1 MEQITNVIT
10 VRKSLAWLQR
20 FHFGPILATAL
31 VYDALAELSR
41 AVASTPNSVTPV
53 WPPDGFA
60 VGIVLLCGKSV
71 LPGIFLGSLGAN
83 IQAFWGDRNLIT
95 LLLSTVAVLGI
106 AAGTTAGTQ
115 LGTDLFK
122 QSTRSR
128 YPFSQVSDTIR
139 FLVYAGLLGP
149 IVNATMGVGM
159 LAAAGKIDFFENA
172 LSTWLTWWISN
183 VAGIFILTPLIL
195 SGYRYLKL
203 NQLSYRNLPKLIFH
217 ILNRKIVTPYS
228 FKGVLSRLGIKAIP
242 SKEIE
247 FLFLTSSVFFIS
259 LSAFWNGQSIAY
271 ILIPLLIW
279 AVFRFGD
286 LGANLTAFL
295 ISLMAIL
302 GTVRGLGSFASPH
315 LNQSLMGLQSFIVVV
330 VFTSLILTATLA
342 EQNTAKVKLDRAFAD
357 LKVANHVLEH
367 QAKTLIQQNRTL
379 EQTLEELKFTQAQ
392 MVQSEKMS
400 ALGNLIA
407 GVAHEINNPIGFLN
421 GSIENAEEYANYLLE
436 HIRLYQQQ
444 YSEPKVEILKHAED
458 IDLEFLEE
466 DFPRLFESMH
476 NATNRVTGISKSL
489 RAFTRSDTDQKVRA
503 QLTEN
508 LDSTILI
515 LKYRLK
521 ATNHRSEIRVVRNYE
536 NSPEIYCFP
545 GQMNQVF
552 MNILANAIDA
562 IDESAMEQSLE
573 NLPTHSYQIT
583 VTTKLETN
591 QIVISIAD
599 NAKGMDEATIA
610 RVFDHLFTTKGVNQG
625 TGIGLSIAREIVVT
639 KHGGSIDV
647 QSQLNQ
653 GTEFLIRLPI
663 DS

>member
-10 VRKSLAWLQR
+10 VRKSLAWLQKI
-20 FHFGPILATAL
+20 HLGPILGTAL

-41 AVASTPNSVTPV
+41 LLASTPNSVTPV

-60 VGIVLLCGKSV
+60 VGITLLCGKRV
-71 LPGIFLGSLGAN
+71 LPGVFLGSFGAN
-83 IQAFWGDRNLIT
+83 IQAFWDSRNLIT
-95 LLLSTVAVLGI
+95 LLLSTLAVLGI

-115 LGTDLFK
+115 LGTFLFK
-122 QSTRSR
+122 QSTQNR
-128 YPFSQVSDTIR
+128 YPFNQVSDTIR

-159 LAAAGKIDFFENA
+159 LAFAGKINFLESV
-172 LSTWLTWWISN
+172 LSVWLIWWVSN

-195 SGYRYLKL
+195 SGHRYLKL
-203 NQLSYRNLPKLIFH
+203 NRLNCHNLLQIIFH
-217 ILNRKIVTPYS
+217 ILNRKIVNPYS
-228 FKGVLSRLGIKAIP
+228 FQGVLSRLGIKVAP

-247 FLFLTSSVFFIS
+247 FILLMLSVFLIS
-259 LSAFWNGQSIAY
+259 FFAFWNSQSIAY
-271 ILIPLLIW
+271 VLIPLLIW

-286 LGANLTAFL
+286 IGANLTVFL
-295 ISLMAIL
+295 ISLMAVL

-315 LNQSLMGLQSFIVVV
+315 LSQSLMGLQSFIVVV
-330 VFTSLILTATLA
+330 VFTSLILTAVLA
-342 EQNTAKVKLDRAFAD
+342 EQNTAKVKLNRAFAD

-367 QAKTLIQQNRTL
+367 QAKTLVHQNRTL
-379 EQTLEELKFTQAQ
+379 ERTLEKLKFTQAQ

-407 GVAHEINNPIGFLN
+407 GVAHEINNPISFLD
-421 GSIENAEEYANYLLE
+421 GSIENVEEYTNYLLE

-444 YSEPKVEILKHAED
+444 YPEPKVDILKHAED

-466 DFPRLFESMH
+466 DFPRLFEAMH
-476 NATNRVTGISKSL
+476 HATNRVTGISKSL
-489 RAFTRSDTDQKVRA
+489 RAFTRSDTDQKVKA
-503 QLTEN
+503 QLEEN
-508 LDSTILI
+508 LNSTILI

-521 ATNHRSEIRVVRNYE
+521 GTNQRPEIRVVRNYG
-536 NSPEIYCFP
+536 NLPEIYCFP

-552 MNILANAIDA
+552 MNVLANAIDA
-562 IDESAMEQSLE
+562 IDESAVGQSF
-573 NLPTHSYQIT
+573 THLQANPYQIT
-583 VTTKLETN
+583 VTTKLEDN
-591 QIVISIAD
+591 QIMIAIAD
-599 NAKGMDEATIA
+599 NAKGMNEATIT

-625 TGIGLSIAREIVVT
+625 TGIGLSIAREIVVA

-663 DS
+663 E